1 MNTTTPL
8 AESIRIVLAGLR
20 NAGKSSLMNNLL
32 RQDASIVSAKPGTTT
47 DPVTRRI
54 ELDALGPAAVTDTAG
69 LDDDEEGLGA
79 SRVGKSSAA
88 LAGADILVLVTASDR
103 PWDAKERD
111 LLDRWKGKPVLIA
124 LSFSDRAKDPAK
136 ADLVKKPASGSSVP
150 AAFPGNEFT
159 TVEVDNVSGKGIE
172 ECRKRL
178 AQFGDLVD
186 PEPTPVEGLVKEGDL
201 AVLVTPVDLGAP
213 AGRLILP
220 QVETI
225 RDLLDRDCG
234 CMVVKEREL
243 GSFFAKL
250 KERPAIV
257 ITDSQ
262 AFHKVAA
269 ELPEDQLLTSF
280 SILFARKKGDLGFYV
295 DGLSRFESLP
305 EDPRILGLEGCS
317 HHQKADDIGT
327 VKIPRLFRQ
336 LIRPRAEFVHSR
348 DVPKGGE
355 LGKIHGVIHC
365 GSCMLKRRAVLARL
379 ETFREAGIPVTNY
392 GLFLGWAQG
401 VFPRVLKPFP
411 DVLEIYERT
420 KKNTTE
426 AGSKITK
433 LNQA

>member
-79 SRVGKSSAA
+79 SRVGKSTAA

-103 PWDAKERD
+103 PWDAREKT
-111 LLDRWKGKPVLIA
+111 LLDRWKGKPVLIV
-124 LSFSDRAKDPAK
+124 LSFSDRVKDPSK
-136 ADLVKKPASGSSVP
+136 ADLVKRAAAGKPLSAAAPGLVSVSGSEF
-150 AAFPGNEFT
+150 AA
-159 TVEVDNVSGKGIE
+159 VEVDNVSGKGIE
-172 ECRKRL
+172 EFRKRL

-186 PEPTPVEGLVKEGDL
+186 PEPTPVEGLVREGDL

-280 SILFARKKGDLGFYV
+280 SILFARKKGDLAFYV
-295 DGLSRFESLP
+295 DGLSRFESLQ
-305 EDPRILGLEGCS
+305 EEPRILVLEGCS

-336 LIRPRAEFVHSR
+336 LMRPRAEFVYSR
-348 DVPKGGE
+348 DVPKGEE
-355 LGKIHGVIHC
+355 LGRIHGVIHC

-379 ETFREAGIPVTNY
+379 ETFRQAGIPVTNY

-411 DVLEIYERT
+411 DVLEIYERRRVL
-420 KKNTTE
+420 
-426 AGSKITK
+426 A
-433 LNQA
+433 